1 MPPWPDANHEQ
12 TVVRR
17 TAGAQPTL
25 PVGAALINGTYVI
38 EEFLARGGMGE
49 VYRARHSDHGT
60 QHAIKVILP
69 SLARDPTVAQL
80 FIREARELGR
90 INNDAIVQ
98 YQGFLRDERGAR
110 YLVMEFVE
118 GDPLSTILRRDR
130 LETEEVLTLLDR
142 IGGGLAAAHA
152 LGIVH
157 RDISPEN
164 IIVPGRN
171 ITRAK
176 LIDFGIAKSA
186 DPGNQTLIGSDFA
199 GKFSFV
205 SPEQAGLF
213 GTVVDNRSDIYSL
226 GLVLAAGAL
235 GFGKKLDMGTTPAT
249 VVQARQRVPDL
260 DELAPRLRPL
270 IEHMLQPR
278 PQDRPSSMP
287 ALIEEA
293 HRGPPGK
300 SRPAGAATV
309 KPAGASSAG
318 AKPAAPSRASARGG
332 RKIAVWAGAAALALL
347 IAAGGAL
354 LWPQLAAPSVET
366 LRATLAATAS
376 GYRCADLS
384 YALGDDRVMTV
395 SGFVASDQ
403 DRAGLRSTVS
413 GLSGVSRLD
422 FDVGTRAWPYCEALA
437 LLKPVLAGGARGP
450 AIGLEP
456 RAVEVHPG
464 SPLALDV
471 RMPDFDGYVYID
483 YFQPN
488 GEVLHLLPNDKD
500 PISIKPARNH
510 FVLGRPPMRGCWVF
524 AREPGEHLVTLV
536 VSKRPLFSSP
546 PRDSENAKDYLP
558 RLSRALADAPVGSR
572 AAVALSVQVRPGSA
586 PAGGDGACRT
596 AS

>member
-1 MPPWPDANHEQ
+1 MPPWPDANREQ
-12 TVVRR
+12 TVVRQ
-17 TAGAQPTL
+17 TAPGAQPTL

-38 EEFLARGGMGE
+38 EEFLARGGIGE

-69 SLARDPTVAQL
+69 SLARDPTVVQL

-90 INNDAIVQ
+90 TNNDAIVQ

-118 GDPLSTILRRDR
+118 GEPLGTMLRRGR
-130 LETEEVLTLLDR
+130 LDPDEVLMLLDR
-142 IGGGLAAAHA
+142 VGGGLAAAHE

-171 ITRAK
+171 IIRAK

-186 DPGNQTLIGSDFA
+186 DPNNQTLIGSDFA

-213 GTVVDNRSDIYSL
+213 GAVIDHRSDIYSL
-226 GLVLAAGAL
+226 GLVLAAAAL
-235 GFGKKLDMGTTPAT
+235 GFGKKLDMGTSPAS

-260 DELAPRLRPL
+260 DELPPRLRPI

-278 PQDRPSSMP
+278 PEDRPSSMRT
-287 ALIEEA
+287 LIDEA
-293 HRGPPGK
+293 HRGP
-300 SRPAGAATV
+300 SRDSGSTRGTA
-309 KPAGASSAG
+309 
-318 AKPAAPSRASARGG
+318 AKPAAAKPAASSRARPSGG
-332 RKIAVWAGAAALALL
+332 RQVVLWAGVAVLALL
-347 IAAGGAL
+347 LVAGGAL
-354 LWPQLAAPSVET
+354 LWPKLSAPSIEA
-366 LRATLAATAS
+366 LRATLATTAS
-376 GYRCADLS
+376 GYGCADLS
-384 YALGDDRVMTV
+384 YSVGDDRVMTV
-395 SGFVASDQ
+395 SGFVASEQ
-403 DRAGLRSTVS
+403 ERAGLRNTLAE
-413 GLSGVSRLD
+413 LSGVSRLD
-422 FDVGTRAWPYCEALA
+422 FDVRTRAWPYCEALT
-437 LLKPVLAGGARGP
+437 LLKSKVAGGPRGA
-450 AIGLEP
+450 AISLEP
-456 RAVEVHPG
+456 RVAEPHPG

-471 RMPDFDGYVYID
+471 RTSDFDGFVYID

-500 PISIKPARNH
+500 AISIKPARNH

-524 AREPGEHLVTLV
+524 AGEPGEQLITLI

-558 RLSRALADAPVGSR
+558 RLSRALADGAAGPQ
-572 AAVALSVQVRPGSA
+572 AAVPLLVQVRPGS
-586 PAGGDGACRT
+586 PRAGDDGGCRG